1 MAPAATA
8 SRPRPAAGLQFVMD
22 PAATGKAS
30 PDTRKLIRRHVMLGK
45 NTGKTRPPRN
55 PALPSPTKR
64 NRPSR
69 SSRSDGSD
77 GSDGSEDSAVAQRHA
92 RGADTRG
99 AVEWAV
105 PPPFGHVLAA
115 LALPPDVQR
124 HSVVLFL
131 QFYQQIS
138 IHMVHPLHM
147 CLSFEETSQT
157 YILPIVADQAY
168 LHSVISG
175 ACRAWQGVL
184 PQGSSKRAEM
194 NRLSTFHASRAL
206 TALRRRLDEDDERSK
221 LSISTI
227 MCAMMLAWYCFTTG
241 DVASARVHTEG
252 IGRLVL
258 LRGGVGSFWPSP
270 RPLLEIMRC
279 DLAVAISSGLPP
291 VIPKSS
297 PGGEQVYLEYPDLSR
312 FLQKRALASATA
324 SISVP
329 APPTWPPTQGHMD
342 LSIDDPELGRVWRE
356 LSDFCA
362 VANFA
367 AASSGGQN
375 RMTSQTYMCC
385 MAASMYRLTAM
396 RFAPGSGD
404 EAVRLGLLAFAEP
417 VFLPWGCLG
426 VKYGHLAD
434 ALRRELAR
442 PELAWAL
449 SPGTIVWLL
458 MIAGVSMLDFE
469 RESWLRS
476 VLWQNLGLCGVESW
490 AETRDLLMNYLWVGA
505 VHDRGGEAMYHAK
518 H

>member
-1 MAPAATA
+1 MAPATA

-55 PALPSPTKR
+55 PAPPSPKR
-64 NRPSR
+64 SR
-69 SSRSDGSD
+69 SQRSSG
-77 GSDGSEDSAVAQRHA
+77 GENGQESAVVVQGHA

-99 AVEWAV
+99 MVDATV

-138 IHMVHPLHM
+138 LRMVHPLHM
-147 CLSFEETSQT
+147 CLSFEETAQT

-194 NRLSTFHASRAL
+194 NRLSAFHAARAL
-206 TALRRRLDEDDERSK
+206 TALRRRLDEDDERTK
-221 LSISTI
+221 LSTSTI
-227 MCAMMLAWYCFTTG
+227 LCIMMLAWYCFITG
-241 DVASARVHTEG
+241 DVASARIHTEG
-252 IGRLVL
+252 LGRLVL

-270 RPLLEIMRC
+270 RPLLEMMRC

-291 VIPKSS
+291 VLPNSS
-297 PGGEQVYLEYPDLSR
+297 PGGEQVYLDYPDLSR
-312 FLQKRALASATA
+312 FLQQRCLASATA
-324 SISVP
+324 SVIP
-329 APPTWPPTQGHMD
+329 PPTQPSQQHID
-342 LSIDDPELGRVWRE
+342 LNIDDPELGRLWRE
-356 LSDFCA
+356 LSDFCS
-362 VANFA
+362 VVNLA

-375 RMTSQTYMCC
+375 RITSQTYMRC

-404 EAVRLGLLAFAEP
+404 EALRLGLLAFAEP
-417 VFLPWGCLG
+417 VFLPWGSLG
-426 VKYGHLAD
+426 VTYGHLAD
-434 ALRRELAR
+434 SLRRELAR
-442 PELAWAL
+442 PELSRVL
-449 SPGTIVWLL
+449 SPGTMVWLL
-458 MIAGVSMLDFE
+458 MIAGVSILDFE

-476 VLWQNLGLCGVESW
+476 ILWRNLGFCGVESW

-505 VHDRGGEAMYHAK
+505 VHDRGGEATYHAK
-518 H
+518 Y